1 MLEKQ
6 TDIWKKIF
14 EKCVEGEKFSEV
26 QVIEDKSK
34 SYQIFEVLVAE
45 TFARIAPEWEWKT
58 TQGAGDGGIDFL
70 ARLKRQ
76 INTPFVAASTNQ
88 LLLGQVKRRK
98 TSYRYDAFRNDI
110 NSIFELY
117 TSTYLVQGYSLF
129 ELLFVISTD
138 SPTNI
143 SNLRKELKNAPNNPK
158 RIVFASNIRSPIH
171 IIDAKEL
178 VQYWSL
184 HFGFVRTLLQN
195 ALKREELVCLED
207 YLNSIQHK
215 GFNVSVSGKTQGK
228 AGELFDKVLTLS
240 TLSGDFPLTLFVKWR
255 SPCEANTPVQLIKP
269 LQILREQGMLVH
281 MCDSS
286 TIPVTFRCLQEGSHD
301 LGEIDI
307 FTEDRSLIQTVQLG
321 SSFFVRSFMPVYQM
335 HPQRKIAREVE
346 CYLSNIGVKFQV
358 LTIRGV
364 GGIGKSSLI
373 SELIIRFA
381 NNQNLCIDIQQC
393 HSVLQPGNLMLDI
406 MLQLL
411 LSQIRKPLLLGSYLQ
426 ELRWSL
432 GETYNESWTNEL
444 ERFFRG
450 DAEYST
456 ETICNALASL
466 LIRLSTVQPILI
478 WISDLHWISQKDAA
492 MLTALIDIL
501 EHNQIFLPNRV
512 TILLEGRSNELLEE
526 DHKTYRPL
534 AWESFLRKLKCPDFL
549 MGPWPEKDSKDF
561 IDLFLQISSHIA
573 DRKLYEFLAEY
584 LLEHSAGSP
593 MFIIEQIKLLISQGK
608 LALNGDGTVCIRDTN
623 WSTCLCDE
631 IMGVIRCRVTLFIE
645 DQAQFATL
653 IILYARLFPYS
664 SDSFKQYIARRAKQ
678 LTAYAEKV
686 ALEYD
691 MFTLCDH
698 EIVFNHEYFL
708 QEFATRFIEGDE
720 QPCQLIAYLKKQP
733 ELEEGDK
740 LCLLLLLN
748 MSSSTEKQEVARQ
761 AVALFGH
768 KWKDIP
774 TVNLLLCEFPEP
786 ALSSAGLSKA
796 SVLYAAGTSLMR
808 MSNYSSS
815 EEYIKKLY
823 DLTSASKEDDQALKY
838 HLLACQQLSNI
849 AASRLAVEDSI
860 AYTQS
865 GLMLL
870 NREERLRGKLSESLR
885 QTKAILKSRLA
896 VCYLFS
902 GDENQAIQTHELLCE
917 APGVS
922 DLYTLTRLDYE
933 YNGILLHQNPER
945 AVQAFEELYATA
957 KTIPEMYPTELYLI
971 DVMCMVGRLLLCT
984 SEASAQQIY
993 EDGISLSGILKKN
1006 QSTYISASNELVMS
1020 AACILANGDI
1030 KQSLLHLFRACE
1042 QSADLQREEL
1052 LWKCYINI
1060 AQLYEYMGCHN
1071 EAVNYAEKVFE
1082 IIKQALK
1089 RNHGRCRENM
1099 LRLFSQPLLILNT
1112 LCTVSKD
1119 LLEEIADISKQK
1131 ISLQILW
1138 KNIVFFLMK

>member
-1 MLEKQ
+1 MSEKQ
-6 TDIWKKIF
+6 IDIWKSIF

-26 QVIEDKSK
+26 QVIRDKSK

-45 TFARIAPEWEWKT
+45 TFARIAPEWEWET

-70 ARLKRQ
+70 AKLRHQ
-76 INTPFVAASTNQ
+76 INTPFVSTSTNQ

-110 NSIFELY
+110 SSIFELY

-138 SPTNI
+138 HPTNI
-143 SNLRKELKNAPNNPK
+143 PNLRKDLKDAPTDPR

-195 ALKREELVCLED
+195 ALKKEELVHLEG
-207 YLNSIQHK
+207 YLNSIQHE
-215 GFNVSVSGKTQGK
+215 GFNIAVSGKTQGK
-228 AGELFDKVLTLS
+228 TGELFDKMLTLS
-240 TLSGDFPLTLFVKWR
+240 TSSGYLPLTLFVKWR
-255 SPCEANTPVQLIKP
+255 PPRKANTPVQLIKP
-269 LQILREQGMLVH
+269 LQILGEHGMLVH
-281 MCDSS
+281 MCDAS
-286 TIPVTFRCLQEGSHD
+286 TIQITFRCLQDGDHD

-307 FTEDRSLIQTVQLG
+307 FNEDRSMIQTVPLG
-321 SSFFVRSFMPVYQM
+321 SAFFIRSFMPVYQM
-335 HPQRKIAREVE
+335 HPQRKIAGDVE
-346 CYLSNIGVKFQV
+346 CYLSNTGAKFQV

-373 SELIIRFA
+373 SELVIRFA
-381 NNQNLCIDIQQC
+381 NNQNLCINIQQC

-411 LSQIRKPLLLGSYLQ
+411 LSQVRKPLLLGSYLH

-432 GETYNESWTNEL
+432 GEAYNENWTSDL
-444 ERFFRG
+444 ERFFREDEG
-450 DAEYST
+450 YST

-466 LIRLSTVQPILI
+466 LIRLSTVQPVLV
-478 WISDLHWISQKDAA
+478 WISDLHWIDQKNAA
-492 MLTALIDIL
+492 MLAALIDVL
-501 EHNQIFLPNRV
+501 EHNQIFFSNRIA
-512 TILLEGRSNELLEE
+512 ILLEGRSNELLEE
-526 DHKTYRPL
+526 DYKTYRPL
-534 AWESFLRKLKCPDFL
+534 AWESLLRKLKCPDFL
-549 MGPWPEKDSKDF
+549 MGPWSETDSRNF
-561 IDLFLQISSHIA
+561 IDLFLQVSSHST
-573 DRKLYEFLAEY
+573 DRRLYEFLAEY

-593 MFIIEQIKLLISQGK
+593 MFIIEQIKLLIRQEK
-608 LALNGDGTVCIRDTN
+608 LALNGEGTVCIRDTN

-631 IMGVIRCRVTLFIE
+631 IMEVIRCRVTLFIE
-645 DQAQFATL
+645 DQNQFAVL
-653 IILYARLFPYS
+653 IILYARLSPYL
-664 SDSFKQYIARRAKQ
+664 SDSFRQYIACQAKQ
-678 LTAYAEKV
+678 LAYAEKI

-698 EIVFNHEYFL
+698 EIIFTHEYFL
-708 QEFATRFIEGDE
+708 QEFAARFIKEEDL
-720 QPCQLIAYLKKQP
+720 PCRFIAYLKKQP

-748 MSSSTEKQEVARQ
+748 MCSSTEKQEVAKK
-761 AVALFGH
+761 AVALFGE

-774 TVNLLLCEFPEP
+774 AVNLLLCSFSEP
-786 ALSSAGLSKA
+786 VLSSAGLNKA
-796 SVLYAAGTSLMR
+796 AVLYAAGNSLMR
-808 MSNYSSS
+808 MSSYSSS
-815 EEYIKKLY
+815 EEYIKKLHN
-823 DLTSASKEDDQALKY
+823 LTRIPNGDDQALRY

-860 AYTQS
+860 AYTQG

-870 NREERLRGKLSESLR
+870 KREERLRGELSDSLR
-885 QTKAILKSRLA
+885 QTKALLKSRLA

-902 GDENQAIQTHELLCE
+902 GDENQAIQLHKSLCA

-922 DLYTLTRLDYE
+922 DRYTLTRLDYE
-933 YNGILLHQNPER
+933 YNGILLHRNPEK

-971 DVMCMVGRLLLCT
+971 DVMRMVGQLLLCN
-984 SEASAQQIY
+984 SEASARQIY

-1020 AACILANGDI
+1020 AACIFANSDI
-1030 KQSLLHLFRACE
+1030 EQSLVHLFHACE

-1071 EAVNYAEKVFE
+1071 EAADYAKKALE
-1082 IIKQALK
+1082 IMRQALK

-1099 LRLFSQPLLILNT
+1099 LCLFSQPLLILNT
-1112 LCTVSKD
+1112 LCTVPEE
-1119 LLEEIADISKQK
+1119 LLEEIVGIPKQK
-1131 ISLQILW
+1131 ISLQVLW
-1138 KNIVFFLMK
+1138 EDIVIFLMK

>member
-1 MLEKQ
+1 MLEMK
-6 TDIWKKIF
+6 TDIWKNIF
-14 EKCVEGEKFSEV
+14 EKCVEGKKFSEAH
-26 QVIEDKSK
+26 VIKDKTK
-34 SYQIFEVLVAE
+34 SYQVFEVLVAE
-45 TFARIAPEWEWKT
+45 TFARIAPEWEWET
-58 TQGAGDGGIDFL
+58 TQGTGDGGIDFL
-70 ARLKRQ
+70 AKLRRQ
-76 INTPFVAASTNQ
+76 IKTPFVSASTNQ

-138 SPTNI
+138 NATNI
-143 SNLRKELKNAPNNPK
+143 VNLRKNLKDAPNDPK

-184 HFGFVRTLLQN
+184 NFSFVYALLRN
-195 ALKREELVCLED
+195 VLEKEELVRLQD
-207 YLNSIQHK
+207 YLNSIQHE
-215 GFNVSVSGKTQGK
+215 GFNVAVSGKTQEK
-228 AGELFDKVLTLS
+228 TGELFDKALTLS
-240 TLSGDFPLTLFVKWR
+240 TLSGDIPLTLFVKWR
-255 SPCEANTPVQLIKP
+255 PPCETNTPVQLIKP
-269 LQILREQGMLVH
+269 LQILGEQGMLVH
-281 MCDSS
+281 MSDTS
-286 TIPVTFRCLQEGSHD
+286 TISITFRCIQEGIHD

-307 FTEDRSLIQTVQLG
+307 FTEDRSIIQTIPLG
-321 SSFFVRSFMPVYQM
+321 SSFFIRSLMPVYQI
-335 HPQRKIAREVE
+335 HPQRKIVKEVE
-346 CYLSNIGVKFQV
+346 YHLSNIGAKFQA

-381 NNQNLCIDIQQC
+381 NNQNLCVNVQQR
-393 HSVLQPGNLMLDI
+393 HSILQPGNLMLDI

-411 LSQIRKPLLLGSYLQ
+411 LSRVRKPLLLGSYLQ

-432 GETYNESWTNEL
+432 GEAYNENWTSEL
-444 ERFFRG
+444 ECFFQENAG
-450 DAEYST
+450 CST

-466 LIRLSTVQPILI
+466 LIRLSTDQPVLI

-492 MLTALIDIL
+492 ILTSLIDLL
-501 EHNQIFLPNRV
+501 ENNQIFLSNRV
-512 TILLEGRSNELLEE
+512 AILLEGRSNELLEE
-526 DHKTYRPL
+526 NYKTYRPL
-534 AWESFLRKLKCPDFL
+534 AWESLLRKLKCPDFL
-549 MGPWPEKDSKDF
+549 LGPWPEKDSKDF
-561 IDLFLQISSHIA
+561 IDLFLQLSSHGV
-573 DRKLYEFLAEY
+573 DRRLYEELAEY

-593 MFIIEQIKLLISQGK
+593 MFIIEQIKLLIRQEK
-608 LALNGDGTVCIRDTN
+608 LALNEEGTVYIRDTN

-645 DQAQFATL
+645 DQPQFATY
-653 IILYARLFPYS
+653 IILYARLSSYS
-664 SDSFKQYIARRAKQ
+664 SDGFKQYIACQAKR
-678 LTAYAEKV
+678 LTTYAEKI
-686 ALEYD
+686 AFEYD

-698 EIVFNHEYFL
+698 EIIFTHEYFL
-708 QEFATRFIEGDE
+708 QEFATRFIEGEE
-720 QPCQLIAYLKKQP
+720 QACQLIAYLRKQP

-748 MSSSTEKQEVARQ
+748 MCSSTEKQEVAKQ
-761 AVALFGH
+761 TVALFGH

-774 TVNLLLCEFPEP
+774 TINLFLCEFPEP
-786 ALSSAGLSKA
+786 VLSSAGLNKA

-808 MSNYSSS
+808 IYNYSSS
-815 EEYIKKLY
+815 EEYIKRLY
-823 DLTSASKEDDQALKY
+823 DLTSAPGEDNEALRY

-849 AASRLAVEDSI
+849 SASRLAVEDSI
-860 AYTQS
+860 SYTQS

-870 NREERLRGKLSESLR
+870 NREERIRGGLNESLR
-885 QTKAILKSRLA
+885 QTKAILRSRLA

-902 GDENQAIQTHELLCE
+902 GDEDQAIQLHELLCE

-922 DLYTLTRLDYE
+922 DPYTLTRLDYE
-933 YNGILLHQNPER
+933 YNGILLHRDPKK

-971 DVMCMVGRLLLCT
+971 DVMRMVGQLILCT
-984 SEASAQQIY
+984 SKAGAQQIY
-993 EDGISLSGILKKN
+993 EDGVSLSGVLKKN

-1020 AACILANGDI
+1020 AACILVNGDI
-1030 KQSLLHLFRACE
+1030 EQSLLHLFRACE

-1071 EAVNYAEKVFE
+1071 EAMDYAEKAFE
-1082 IIKQALK
+1082 IIRQALK

-1099 LRLFSQPLLILNT
+1099 LHLFSQPLLILNA
-1112 LCTVSKD
+1112 LCAVPKD
-1119 LLEEIADISKQK
+1119 LLRELESISIQK
-1131 ISLQILW
+1131 ISLHVTW
-1138 KNIVFFLMK
+1138 KNIVFF